1 MAVYFQKPQ
10 VLSTEDM
17 FNFWMDNL
25 RKERPHLIIKYQN
38 TTSRPTEI
46 WYEVKQEIE
55 YLNSR
60 NMMLDAEIQRLE
72 VQDRNV
78 NYFTSITQQIFEMKK
93 EIMNNKYKLKE
104 LGKLPVDSK
113 EKIMDFAT
121 FKKIIVAFNKKASD
135 EIIAGKTL
143 NLGNKLGF
151 SQIRKIVPSVRSQR
165 IDWAESMKFKKEL
178 ETQGVA
184 VKSKTNPQGSNWLVY
199 KHQTYYL
206 RWSWVK
212 RSNRDCTVKNN
223 RVYAF
228 YPTNSSKD
236 SPGNKTKLAQ
246 ANQQD
251 SLLHTRYPTIDLLQ
265 YAKNKAAAA

>member
-10 VLSTEDM
+10 IFSAEDM

-25 RKERPHLIIKYQN
+25 CKEKPHLIIKYRQ
-38 TTSRPTEI
+38 TSSKPTEI
-46 WYEVKQEIE
+46 WYEVKEEIE
-55 YLNSR
+55 YLNRR
-60 NMMLDAEIQRLE
+60 NLDLDAKIQSLE

-78 NYFTSITQQIFEMKK
+78 NYFTAITEQIFEMKK

-104 LGKLPVDSK
+104 LSKVPIDSK
-113 EKIMDFAT
+113 EMIMDYSL
-121 FKKIIVAFNKKASD
+121 FKKIIVSFNKKASE

-151 SQIRKIVPSVRSQR
+151 SQIRKIIPPVRSQR
-165 IDWAESMKFKKEL
+165 IDWAESMQLKKEL
-178 ETQGVA
+178 LAQGVP
-184 VKSKTNPQGSNWLVY
+184 VKSELHPEGSNWLVF
-199 KHQTYYL
+199 KNQNYYL

-228 YPTNSSKD
+228 YPTASGKGD
-236 SPGNKTKLAQ
+236 LPGNRTKLAQ
-246 ANQQD
+246 ANQND
-251 SLLHTRYPTIDLLQ
+251 SLLHTRYPVIELLQ
-265 YAKNKAAAA
+265 YIKK